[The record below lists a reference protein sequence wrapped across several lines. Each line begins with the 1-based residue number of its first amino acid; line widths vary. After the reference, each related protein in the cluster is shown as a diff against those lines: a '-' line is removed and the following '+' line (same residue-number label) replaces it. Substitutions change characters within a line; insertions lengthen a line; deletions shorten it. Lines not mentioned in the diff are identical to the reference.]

1 MLSASAKAREREQP
15 VEEPVQENTE
25 VLDMIIHRQLHVNR
39 PPVNLYEQVEPVS
52 PQSCDESEPPLTTE
66 SRGSTSVTTVR
77 RVLKPAGSENS
88 FMKAHWSAHEKALT
102 RPVLGTTQG
111 NTGKV
116 QHVSGQTRVQS
127 WLTTETHGAELRLK
141 GAGLIAAGAGLP
153 QPLVHVLTEEAGE
166 TLDGEVLNSLD
177 VRHAAFSGSRLSHQ
191 PSLSEE
197 ASSPTRHGRSPDA
210 RRRLAEKK
218 RSMVGRVLAVSS
230 AKHA

>member
-1 MLSASAKAREREQP
+1 M
-15 VEEPVQENTE
+15 
-25 VLDMIIHRQLHVNR
+25 LDMIIHRHQHVNL
-39 PPVNLYEQVEPVS
+39 PPVNLYERTEPVN
-52 PQSCDESEPPLTTE
+52 PQTLPPVNIYERADPVNPQRCDDSDPPLTTE

-77 RVLKPAGSENS
+77 RVLKQPAKSDNS
-88 FMKAHWSAHEKALT
+88 FMNAHWSAHEKALT

-127 WLTTETHGAELRLK
+127 WLTTETHGSELRLK
-141 GAGLIAAGAGLP
+141 AAGLVAAGAGLP

-166 TLDGEVLNSLD
+166 TLDEKVLNSLD

-191 PSLSEE
+191 ASLPEE
-197 ASSPTRHGRSPDA
+197 ASSPSHQGASPDA

-218 RSMVGRVLAVSS
+218 RSMVGRVLAVSNVKR
-230 AKHA
+230 A